1 MNDLNPL
8 QTYAI
13 VKCYKTVKDLKKHW
27 SNFLPF
33 AGDLPTDCEKGIAH
47 PSTESVVLRDTW
59 KQAWQHMP
67 SIQEAEVGAS
77 LGQIAKPCLKLLTPK
92 ANQQAGIFGL

>member
-47 PSTESVVLRDTW
+47 PSTGKCGSQGYLETGM
-59 KQAWQHMP
+59 ATHAQH
-67 SIQEAEVGAS
+67 SG
-77 LGQIAKPCLKLLTPK
+77 G
-92 ANQQAGIFGL
+92 